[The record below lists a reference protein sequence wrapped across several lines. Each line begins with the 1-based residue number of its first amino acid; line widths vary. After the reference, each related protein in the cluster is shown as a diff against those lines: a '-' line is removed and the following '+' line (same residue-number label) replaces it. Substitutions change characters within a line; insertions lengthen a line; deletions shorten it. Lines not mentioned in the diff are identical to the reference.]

1 MSVYQYSGI
10 TKQGKS
16 VKGAIDADSPKNAK
30 LKLRQNG
37 VFPVD
42 LSERSSSISSITEA
56 KRGVFDFSRS
66 PRSST
71 LLVFTKQLSILL
83 DAGVP
88 VLRALSLLGDQIE
101 DPYFRGVLSEV
112 REGIKE
118 GKSFGDSLAAHP
130 RTFTSLTVHM
140 VKAGEASGELGQVL
154 GRLGDSLERQ
164 AHLKGRLSNALIYPA
179 FMAGIGLLIL
189 VGLVTFV
196 IPQITSVFSEMG
208 AALPLPT
215 LILMGMSS
223 FFNEYGWGLLVGFL
237 VGMVAVY
244 WLLLTSLG
252 RLWRDRSLLRIP
264 ILGKILLQVALS
276 KFSQTLGTLLRSGVS
291 LLEGLHIAKKVLG
304 NKVLE
309 SIMEQ
314 AAEHIRE
321 GESLADPL
329 RRSQRIPSLFVNM
342 VAVGEQTGDL
352 EEMLLKVGQA
362 YDVEVEMRLTRL
374 MSLLEPLMVFVMGLI
389 VLFIVLAILLPLFQ
403 MSQIIH

>member
-1 MSVYQYSGI
+1 
-10 TKQGKS
+10 
-16 VKGAIDADSPKNAK
+16 
-30 LKLRQNG
+30 
-37 VFPVD
+37 
-42 LSERSSSISSITEA
+42 
-56 KRGVFDFSRS
+56 
-66 PRSST
+66 
-71 LLVFTKQLSILL
+71 
-83 DAGVP
+83 
-88 VLRALSLLGDQIE
+88 
-101 DPYFRGVLSEV
+101 
-112 REGIKE
+112 
-118 GKSFGDSLAAHP
+118 
-130 RTFTSLTVHM
+130 M

-215 LILMGMSS
+215 LVLMGMSS
-223 FFNEYGWGLLVGFL
+223 FLNEYGWELLVGFL
-237 VGMVAVY
+237 GGMVAVY
-244 WLLLTSLG
+244 WLLLTSIG
-252 RLWRDRSLLRIP
+252 RLWRDRSLLRLP

-291 LLEGLHIAKKVLG
+291 LLKGLHIAKKVLG
-304 NKVLE
+304 NRVLE

-374 MSLLEPLMVFVMGLI
+374 MSLLEPLMVFVMGII